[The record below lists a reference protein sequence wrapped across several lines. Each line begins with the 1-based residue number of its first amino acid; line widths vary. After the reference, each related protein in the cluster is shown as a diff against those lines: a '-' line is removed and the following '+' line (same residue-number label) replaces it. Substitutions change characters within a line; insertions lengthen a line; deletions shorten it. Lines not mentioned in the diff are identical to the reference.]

1 MDFHYNI
8 KYILLNVIMMWF
20 CNDLADTVN
29 INDFD
34 FLDCLK
40 TRQCD
45 IQDILVVCKFKFGE
59 IYVFLNY
66 L

>member
-1 MDFHYNI
+1 
-8 KYILLNVIMMWF
+8 MMWF